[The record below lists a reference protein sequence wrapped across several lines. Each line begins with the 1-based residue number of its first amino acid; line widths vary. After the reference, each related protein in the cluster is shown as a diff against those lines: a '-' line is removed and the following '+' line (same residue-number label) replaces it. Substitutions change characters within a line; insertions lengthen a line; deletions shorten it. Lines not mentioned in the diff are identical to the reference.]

1 MLRFIEDNWG
11 LSQLTH
17 RDRDAFNLS
26 YLFDFEQEPLEPF
39 ELAMRDDCVGPRLHK
54 LDSVDP
60 DGD

>member
-1 MLRFIEDNWG
+1 

-26 YLFDFEQEPLEPF
+26 YLFEFDQEPREPF
-39 ELAMRDDCVGPRLHK
+39 ELPMREDCKGPVLAQPV
-54 LDSVDP
+54 SA